1 MVCFL
6 NMRDTYGLVRIGIG
20 ILNFIVLQWFGVRL
34 HRAEDHGRVWVLARR
49 SLRSGEMITT
59 DDIDLT
65 SARPVYAWSLLRWV
79 WPLTGWLSDHRWI
92 GTGPSRELGH
102 VR

>member
-1 MVCFL
+1 MVCFMY
-6 NMRDTYGLVRIGIG
+6 MRDTYGLIRFCIGVA
-20 ILNFIVLQWFGVRL
+20 NFVVLQWFGVRL

-59 DDIDLT
+59 DDIDLC
-65 SARPVYAWSLLRWV
+65 SARLVYAWSLLRWV
-79 WPLTGWLSDHRWI
+79 WPLTGWLSGYLWI
-92 GTGPSRELGH
+92 SNRSSREFGH